1 MKKFF
6 GLVLVM
12 AAFCVLVSCTSDS
25 NTSSTGA
32 AEVGPETKAA
42 ADKKEAKTE
51 YAVGDIGPAG
61 GVIFYDDEA
70 DGTDDIP
77 GVRYLEAV
85 ISSRI
90 IIGALPKER
99 MSMRG
104 DSTSLTACKV
114 HTPKGFPTGSGP
126 FGLFNN
132 YCRRFI

>member
-32 AEVGPETKAA
+32 AEVGPESNGGKVATK
-42 ADKKEAKTE
+42 E
-51 YAVGDIGPAG
+51 YAVGDTGPAG

-77 GVRYLEAV
+77 GVRYLEAA

-90 IIGALPKER
+90 IIGALPKDR

-114 HTPKGFPTGSGP
+114 HTPKGFPTWPGP
-126 FGLFNN
+126 FVRFNN